1 MGKKSGLRKPRAST
15 KAIVFDE
22 GARKDFLTGFSKRKK
37 ERRQH
42 ARQKLAVEVRNEKL
56 SERAERRDAKKK
68 ALGIAEDGI
77 ADDDEEAAAT
87 DSDDDDGD
95 AGNAETAQFV
105 IGDTLTTTTVE
116 SIMEDSDDEEAD
128 GAPQSKRTA
137 QISWM
142 GGKTSGGA
150 SSGGASSDDGGFKQR
165 VQQKKFDL
173 SQPLAS
179 VIPGYKAPVGLKK
192 KKKVKKRKLL
202 SKKDKQKHR
211 APERRHG

>member
-1 MGKKSGLRKPRAST
+1 MPSKFRKPRAGT

-22 GARKDFLTGFSKRKK
+22 TARKDFLTGFSKRKK

-56 SERAERRDAKKK
+56 TERAERRDAKRK
-68 ALGIAEDGI
+68 ALGYEEDMS
-77 ADDDEEAAAT
+77 ADVDGEVDT
-87 DSDDDDGD
+87 DTDDDDGGD
-95 AGNAETAQFV
+95 KVETEQESFV
-105 IGDTLTTTTVE
+105 IGDTLTMTTVE
-116 SIMEDSDDEEAD
+116 SIMQDSNDDEAD
-128 GAPQSKRTA
+128 GVSQTKRTA

-142 GGKTSGGA
+142 GGSTSGGA
-150 SSGGASSDDGGFKQR
+150 AASSGGSDDGGFKQR

-211 APERRHG
+211 APERKHG